1 MVIHARGEFF
11 KALKNS
17 GLYVDV
23 DKICI
28 VVAFLSYLTLVKFG
42 MICVTLLSCT
52 ILSVFFFFIYGDIY
66 GWFDSSLLR
75 V

>member
-1 MVIHARGEFF
+1 M
-11 KALKNS
+11 
-17 GLYVDV
+17 DV

-52 ILSVFFFFIYGDIY
+52 ILSVFFFYIYGDIY
-66 GWFDSSLLR
+66 RWFDSSLLR

>member
-1 MVIHARGEFF
+1 M
-11 KALKNS
+11 
-17 GLYVDV
+17 DV

-52 ILSVFFFFIYGDIY
+52 ILSVFFLYMGTYTDGLTPVY
-66 GWFDSSLLR
+66 
-75 V
+75 

>member
-1 MVIHARGEFF
+1 MVKHARGGEFF

-52 ILSVFFFFIYGDIY
+52 ILSVFFLYTGTYTDGLTPVY
-66 GWFDSSLLR
+66 
-75 V
+75 

>member
-1 MVIHARGEFF
+1 MVKHARGEFF

-28 VVAFLSYLTLVKFG
+28 EVAFLSYLTLVKFG

-52 ILSVFFFFIYGDIY
+52 ILSVFFFLYMGTYTDGLTPVY
-66 GWFDSSLLR
+66 
-75 V
+75 

>member
-1 MVIHARGEFF
+1 M
-11 KALKNS
+11 
-17 GLYVDV
+17 DV

-52 ILSVFFFFIYGDIY
+52 ILSVFFCHIRGHI
-66 GWFDSSLLR
+66 R
-75 V
+75 MV